1 MSTGKLKMTS
11 CRNAIVL
18 ASALVLGACGT
29 TPQERGLSGAGVGAG
44 AGAIVGAVTGL
55 SVLQGALLGA
65 TAGGLTGAL
74 TNKDQINLG
83 EPTWKKYGSSASAGN
98 PADQTIASIQSGL
111 ARLGYDPGQV
121 DGAFGPKT
129 ERAIRIYQKDHGLLV
144 DGRPTAELAA
154 HISRQSG

>member
-83 EPTWKKYGSSASAGN
+83 EPTWKKSGSSASAGD

-129 ERAIRIYQKDHGLLV
+129 ERAIRRYQLDHGLLV
-144 DGRPTAELAA
+144 DGRPTPELAA
-154 HISRQSG
+154 HISRRSG